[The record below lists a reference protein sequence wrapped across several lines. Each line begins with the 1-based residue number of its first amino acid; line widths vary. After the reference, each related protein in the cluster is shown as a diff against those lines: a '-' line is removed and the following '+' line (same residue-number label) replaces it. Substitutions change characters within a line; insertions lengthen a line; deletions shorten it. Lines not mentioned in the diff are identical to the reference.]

1 MKIKPTVSVIIPTF
15 NRGETIEHAIQSVCR
30 QTYAPM
36 EIIVIDDGSF
46 DDTSKKILEMEDDR
60 IIYHALPEN
69 KGVSYARNVGVSMA
83 KGEWIAF
90 QDSDDLWRE
99 DKLEKQVEY
108 AMKHP
113 GYHLIYS
120 SYLMH
125 RLNGDEV
132 IVPNEGFYGERE
144 GNLFET
150 ILVNNVVGAP
160 TMFMKKTSFEHLG
173 GFRTELRCL
182 EDWDLVLRYARN
194 EPIGYVEEA
203 LVDAYQ
209 TAGGVSSQPA
219 AFYQCR
225 CQMIAENREELL
237 QRNLFDLVVGNL
249 FKNAQFAGVLPIVQ
263 QMLSLMLT
271 QK

>member
-1 MKIKPTVSVIIPTF
+1 MKTKPTISVIVPTF
-15 NRGETIEHAIQSVCR
+15 NREKTIERAIRSVCC

-36 EIIVIDDGSF
+36 EIIIIDDGSS
-46 DDTSKKILEMEDDR
+46 DGTSQRVQEIGDNR

-69 KGVSYARNVGVSMA
+69 RGVSYARNTGVSMA

-90 QDSDDLWRE
+90 QDSDNAWHK
-99 DKLEKQVEY
+99 DKLEKQMDY

-120 SYLMH
+120 SFLMH
-125 RLNGDEV
+125 RLNGEEV

-150 ILVNNVVGAP
+150 ILVNNVIDAP
-160 TMFMKKTSFEHLG
+160 TMLMKKTSFERLG
-173 GFRTELRCL
+173 GFRTDFRCI
-182 EDWDLVLRYARN
+182 EDWDLALRYSRN
-194 EPIGYVEEA
+194 EPVGYVEEV
-203 LVDAYQ
+203 LMDAYQ

-237 QRNLFDLVVGNL
+237 QRNLFDLVVKTL
-249 FKNAQFAGVLPIVQ
+249 FENAQRAGVLPIVQ
-263 QMLSLMLT
+263 KMLSLMLA